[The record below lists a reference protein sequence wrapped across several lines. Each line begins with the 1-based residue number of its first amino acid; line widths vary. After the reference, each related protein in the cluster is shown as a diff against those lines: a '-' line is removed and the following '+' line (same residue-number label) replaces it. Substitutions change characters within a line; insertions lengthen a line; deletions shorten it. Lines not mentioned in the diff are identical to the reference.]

1 MKKLFVF
8 LGAVIVMMIFQFCG
22 PRKNAQV
29 AVPKLT
35 YEHDVQ
41 PLIATKC
48 TPCHIP
54 PRGNK
59 KPYATY
65 DAAKEDIDEMIR
77 RVQLNPTDRGF
88 MPFKK
93 MEKLP
98 DSVIHVLVQWKAD
111 GLREK

>member
-1 MKKLFVF
+1 MKKFILVF
-8 LGAVIVMMIFQFCG
+8 LVATVVLLQFCT
-22 PRKNAQV
+22 PKTAQV

-35 YEHDVQ
+35 YADNVQ

-48 TPCHIP
+48 APCHIP

-59 KPYATY
+59 KPYTTFESV
-65 DAAKEDIDEMIR
+65 KEDIDEMIR
-77 RVQLNPTDRGF
+77 RVQLNPTDKGF

-98 DSVIHVLVQWKAD
+98 DSVINVLVQWQAD